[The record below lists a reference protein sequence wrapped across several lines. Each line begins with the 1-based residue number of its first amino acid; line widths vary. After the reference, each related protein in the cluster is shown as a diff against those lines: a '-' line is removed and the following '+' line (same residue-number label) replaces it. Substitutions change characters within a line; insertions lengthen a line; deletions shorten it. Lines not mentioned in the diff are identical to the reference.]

1 VLFDGAPA
9 PLLYAVENQLSAV
22 VPYTVAGKSSTQVQ
36 VEYRGTKSAPVTL
49 QVASASPGIFALD
62 SSGKGPGAILN
73 QDSSVNSP
81 ANPAG
86 VGSVVSIFATGQ
98 GQTSPAGIDGKP
110 ASEPLAR
117 PILPVSV
124 TIGGQI
130 VPPSYAGAAPG
141 QVAGLMQINVTIPAG
156 AQTGSA
162 VPMIVQVGNTSS
174 QTGVTI
180 AVR

>member
-1 VLFDGAPA
+1 
-9 PLLYAVENQLSAV
+9 
-22 VPYTVAGKSSTQVQ
+22 VQ
-36 VEYRGTKSAPVTL
+36 IEYRGVKSAPVTL
-49 QVASASPGIFALD
+49 QVAPAAPGIFAQD
-62 SSGKGPGAILN
+62 SSGRGPGAILN

-81 ANPAG
+81 QNPAR
-86 VGSVVSIFATGQ
+86 VGSVVSIFATGE

-124 TIGGQI
+124 TIGGQT

-141 QVAGLMQINVTIPAG
+141 QVAGVTQINVTIPAG
-156 AQTGSA
+156 TQTGSA
-162 VPMIVQVGNTSS
+162 VPVIVQVGNTSS
-174 QTGVTI
+174 QASVTI